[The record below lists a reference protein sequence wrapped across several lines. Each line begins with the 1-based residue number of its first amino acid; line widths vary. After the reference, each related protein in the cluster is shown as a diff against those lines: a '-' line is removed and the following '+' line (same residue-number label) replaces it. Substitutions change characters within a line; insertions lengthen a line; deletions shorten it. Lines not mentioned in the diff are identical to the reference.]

1 MHLGFI
7 GFGKMAEALWVAY
20 STQAE
25 IPFGFY
31 EPNPERATLLQKHY
45 GATQYDRIEDL
56 VGASD
61 TVLLCIKPQTLPQIL
76 PTLKHCVWDTKMMV
90 SILAGIP
97 LSRFE
102 TIAPKLAIARV
113 MPNTP
118 LQVGEGFSGLCFQN
132 TTPQQ
137 EANVMALF
145 AAGGTVLRV
154 PESAINAITG
164 ISGSGPAFFYKLAQS
179 VIHIG
184 QTQGLSAVET
194 RACIAQTL
202 IGAGKMML
210 ATTTPLD
217 TLIEQVTSPGGTT
230 AAGLAEMNLLG
241 VDHAFGNVILKA
253 VIRAEELSQPT
264 P

>member
-1 MHLGFI
+1 
-7 GFGKMAEALWVAY
+7 MAEALWVAY

-25 IPFGFY
+25 SPFGFY
-31 EPNPERATLLQKHY
+31 EPNPERATLLQKRY
-45 GATQYDRIEDL
+45 GATHYDSIEDL

-76 PTLKHCVWDTKMMV
+76 PTLKHCVWDNKMIV

-132 TTPQQ
+132 TTPKQ
-137 EANVMALF
+137 EAQAMTLF
-145 AAGGTVLRV
+145 AAGGTVLSV
-154 PESAINAITG
+154 PESTINAITG
-164 ISGSGPAFFYKLAQS
+164 ISGSGPAFFYKLAQT
-179 VIHIG
+179 VIQIG
-184 QTQGLSAVET
+184 QTHGLSESET
-194 RACIAQTL
+194 RLCIAQTM

-210 ATTTPLD
+210 ADTTPLQ

-230 AAGLAEMNLLG
+230 AAGMAEMAALG
-241 VDHAFGNVILKA
+241 VDRAFGDVILKA
-253 VIRAEELSQPT
+253 IIRAEELSQPT